1 VKIKVRPEDFQVE
14 ELLRL
19 RFARRGRYS
28 ICRLE
33 KRDWGTLEVLRHIER
48 KYRLGRLS
56 RAGLKDRHSCS
67 VQYVSAEGHA
77 PRRIDEGTFILKHI
91 GYSTKPVTRELLLG
105 NRFRIVIRDLT
116 GREIATAQRNLPEA
130 QTDGF
135 PNYHDEQRFGSARS
149 GQGFI
154 GRRLIEGDLSAAL
167 RLYLATPSANDDA
180 DSRRHTEFIAQ
191 HWGDWTPCLRHAK
204 PEFAP
209 VLYHLKKAPDDLAG
223 AVSSIQHDLLE
234 LFVTGY
240 QSYLWNETL
249 AELIR
254 NFGLVAQAVPYA
266 QGELLFFTGLSDAA
280 RQFFARHEIP
290 MASPMTILSP
300 PPVARAVTAVLVREG
315 IGLKDLKLPLRIK
328 GIGFKPYA
336 RPGVVVPKEL
346 RLSRPEP
353 DELHRGKQKLELTF
367 DLPPG
372 SYATILVRRLLLPTS
387 APPAAT
393 SRS

>member
-1 VKIKVRPEDFQVE
+1 VKIKVRPEDFRVE

-19 RFARRGRYS
+19 RFAGRGRYS

-33 KRDWGTLEVLRHIER
+33 KRNWGTLEVLKHIER

-56 RAGLKDRHSCS
+56 RAGLKDRYSCS
-67 VQYVSAEGHA
+67 VQYVSVEGRA
-77 PRRIDEGTFILKHI
+77 PRRIDEGTFVLKHI

-116 GREIATAQRNLPEA
+116 GREVETAQRNLPEV

-135 PNYHDEQRFGSARS
+135 PNYHDEQRFGSARP
-149 GQGFI
+149 GKGFI
-154 GRRLIEGDLSAAL
+154 AQRLIEGDLSAAL
-167 RLYLATPSANDDA
+167 RLYMATPSANDDA
-180 DSRRHTEFIAQ
+180 ESRRDTEFIAQ
-191 HWGDWTPCLRHAK
+191 HWGDWAQCLKHAK

-209 VLYHLKKAPDDLAG
+209 VLYRLKKAPDDLKG

-249 AELIR
+249 VELIR
-254 NFGLVAQAVPYA
+254 DFRLVAKAVPYA

-290 MASPMTILSP
+290 MASPRTILSP
-300 PPVARAVTAVLVREG
+300 QPVARAVAAVLAREG
-315 IGLKDLKLPLRIK
+315 IGLEDLKLPWRIK
-328 GIGFKPYA
+328 GIYFKPYA
-336 RPGVVVPKEL
+336 RPGGVVPKGL
-346 RLSRPEP
+346 QLGRPEP
-353 DELHRGKQKLELTF
+353 DELHQGKQKLELTF
-367 DLPPG
+367 ELPPG
-372 SYATILVRRLLLPTS
+372 SYATILVRRLLL
-387 APPAAT
+387 A
-393 SRS
+393 